1 MTAEVVQRPR
11 NVLAF
16 RIVLALTT
24 FALCFGSMTAAGYLL
39 RITSMSG
46 RHSMPPPKHIYD
58 SRLGWTAIPGY
69 RNDHDLHPPY
79 PFPLSVGINSDGFR
93 DVEWRRPGQ
102 RKPEGEWILVLG
114 DSFIFGWA
122 SFSEDTFTYVAR
134 ELAANNRVDAEFLNG
149 GMNGYGFHHYHRM
162 MELYSDELKPTQV
175 WVMLTANDVG
185 DSALPYDH
193 RYTRRVYKPFYDEAG
208 RLTRP
213 IVPRR
218 ASLQYAHSLLGA
230 WPGIYVIDAL
240 QYAVEDVGHYMAGLP
255 IRLTS
260 PRPIRDY
267 DELIYDDA
275 TRAKFPAIDRMVR
288 KNIAEM
294 IALAKAKG
302 IRIRFINNVADR
314 ALDKYFEGYVDY
326 YDPGDPILSALS
338 PWAAH
343 IQEPHPAYLW
353 ATILAGRVLGIDD
366 ADGALTRVLARRMTG
381 NLDFSAKRDALRALS
396 GDGWKVGPD
405 DRLLLKGGTP
415 GFLKLFIDRVGRGDV
430 SLSLTT
436 RQVVRPDQI
445 RVSNVSG
452 ACQQSSTPPPAERR
466 LEFLCRA
473 RLPELPHLGLFRI
486 DTTADVDFES
496 AAIVGAK

>member
-1 MTAEVVQRPR
+1 MTDEAVQRPR

-24 FALCFGSMTAAGYLL
+24 FALCFGSITAAGYLL

-58 SRLGWTAIPGY
+58 SRLGWTARPGY

-93 DVEWRRPGQ
+93 DVEWRRAGQ

-114 DSFIFGWA
+114 DSFVFGWA
-122 SFSEDTFTYVAR
+122 SFSEDMFTYVAR
-134 ELAANNRVDAEFLNG
+134 ELAANNRVDAEFFNG
-149 GMNGYGFHHYHRM
+149 GMNGYGFHQYHRM

-185 DSALPYDH
+185 DSATPYDH
-193 RYTRRVYKPFYDEAG
+193 HYERRVYKPFYDEAG
-208 RLTRP
+208 RLTKS

-218 ASLQYAHSLLGA
+218 ASLKYADSLLGA

-240 QYAVEDVGHYMAGLP
+240 QYAVEDVGSYMAGLP

-260 PRPIRDY
+260 PRPIRQY
-267 DELIYDDA
+267 GELINDDT
-275 TRAKFPAIDRMVR
+275 TRARFPAIDRIIR
-288 KNIAEM
+288 KNIEDM
-294 IALAKAKG
+294 IALAKAKK
-302 IRIRFINNVADR
+302 IRIRFINNFADR
-314 ALDKYFEGYVDY
+314 GLDKYFAGYVDY
-326 YDPGDPILSALS
+326 YDPGDPILPALGE
-338 PWAAH
+338 WLTH
-343 IQEPHPAYLW
+343 INENHLGYLW

-366 ADGALTRVLARRMTG
+366 TDGALTRALARRMTG
-381 NLDFSAKRDALRALS
+381 NLDFSAKHDASRALS
-396 GDGWKVGPD
+396 GDGWKIGPD
-405 DRLLLKGGTP
+405 DRLVLKGGTS
-415 GFLKLFIDRVGRGDV
+415 GFLKLFIDRAGRGDV

-436 RQVVRPDQI
+436 RQVVPPDQI
-445 RVSNVSG
+445 RVSGLSG
-452 ACQQSSTPPPAERR
+452 TCQQKRPPTQRR

-473 RLPELPHLGLFRI
+473 RRPEFSHLGLFRI
-486 DTTADVDFES
+486 DTTADVDFEN